1 MPDGA
6 GLFMVVVE
14 GSDGVDG
21 FIDCF
26 VLDIGKVAVKDA
38 VLFFVACSD
47 IAVEKLRWE
56 LLVEEVP
63 SCSKPR

>member
-1 MPDGA
+1 M
-6 GLFMVVVE
+6 
-14 GSDGVDG
+14 VDG
-21 FIDCF
+21 FINCF
-26 VLDIGKVAVKDA
+26 MFDIGKVAVKDA

-63 SCSKPR
+63 SCSKLR